1 VRQRLRQQA
10 EQALAVDGFAGGAH
24 NALLRHPNE
33 KTPVNEGHASA
44 TAVFAKTAV
53 GTGTLRKV
61 ITRHE

>member
-1 VRQRLRQQA
+1 
-10 EQALAVDGFAGGAH
+10 LAVDGFAAGAH
-24 NALLRHPNE
+24 NALLRHPDQ
-33 KTPVNEGHASA
+33 KTTVNEGHASA